1 MIPEL
6 LTGRSHGF
14 PKRANNVCAYA
25 QIFLGSCPRN
35 EPRAFAWA
43 ARNDRKRI
51 EPREWNAPGSHD
63 GFACEHFGG
72 KREGF
77 QPGIEIG
84 VELAC
89 NSVQRQERICAG
101 GEG

>member
-1 MIPEL
+1 MDFRNAPTMFVHVHKSFSDRAREMSRE
-6 LTGRSHGF
+6 RSRGQ
-14 PKRANNVCAYA
+14 PGT
-25 QIFLGSCPRN
+25 IESGP
-35 EPRAFAWA
+35 
-43 ARNDRKRI
+43 I

-72 KREGF
+72 IRAGF

-84 VELAC
+84 VELAR